1 MTCFTP
7 VRGRRMRVT
16 RVNECCGPVYGECS
30 QVVSDGFVSVEFS
43 PQTSEGE
50 EIEVRNANGD
60 ICVAIPACTSMTGI
74 EVNISFCN
82 VDTDMFAIMTG
93 IDPIQDPDTGEGIG
107 FDIADISCDT
117 GFALELWTGI
127 HSEQACGEQ
136 GEARY
141 GYLVLPCLSG
151 GVLNDFTIEDGAVTF
166 GVTATARANHG
177 WGEGPYDV
185 QMDGGAAG
193 PLNPPLDSD
202 RFGRMI
208 VTTVPPP
215 EAGCGCLPLDP
226 PEGGEGADFDD
237 FAIAA

>member
-16 RVNECCGPVYGECS
+16 RNNECCAPQEGECS
-30 QVVSDGFVSVEFS
+30 QVVSSGFVSVEFS

-50 EIEVRNANGD
+50 SIEVRNAAGD
-60 ICVAIPACTSMTGI
+60 ICVSIPACTSMTGV
-74 EVNISFCN
+74 EVTLSFCN

-93 IDPIQDPDTGEGIG
+93 IDPIQDSDTGEGIG

-117 GFALELWTGI
+117 SFGLEIWTGI
-127 HSEQACGEQ
+127 HSDVACGEQ
-136 GEARY
+136 GEAKY

-151 GVLNDFTIEDGAVTF
+151 GVLNDFTIEDGAITF

-177 WGEGPYDV
+177 WGAGPYDV
-185 QMDGGAAG
+185 QMVNGQPA
-193 PLNPPLDSD
+193 PLEPPLDAD
-202 RFGRMI
+202 RFGRLI

-215 EAGCGCLPLDP
+215 EPGCGCLPLEL
-226 PEGGEGADFDD
+226 PEGEG
-237 FAIAA
+237 